1 MSLVKVMAGAS
12 KFRRLLRKKG
22 SKIGIKGNVGRTAQ
36 KKGLRGGM
44 WAKKGVIG
52 AAYNS
57 EALRAGLHMGAKAG
71 RRGKKPP
78 LGAAYGYG
86 HAMKGAAI
94 GHFAKRYPKTQFAIQ
109 AGKVASI
116 GALGAWILN
125 DDDKKA

>member
-1 MSLVKVMAGAS
+1 MSLVKVMAEAS
-12 KFRRLLRKKG
+12 KFRRFLRKRG
-22 SKIGIKGNVGRTAQ
+22 SNIGTKGNVGRTAQ

-57 EALRAGLHMGAKAG
+57 EALRAGIRMGARG
-71 RRGKKPP
+71 GKKPP
-78 LGAAYGYG
+78 FGKAYGYG
-86 HAMKGAAI
+86 HALKGQAI

-125 DDDKKA
+125 DDDNKKG

>member
-22 SKIGIKGNVGRTAQ
+22 SKIGIKGNVGRSAQ

-44 WAKKGVIG
+44 WAKKQAIG
-52 AAYNS
+52 AAYNVK
-57 EALRAGLHMGAKAG
+57 AMRAGFAMGQKG
-71 RRGKKPP
+71 GKKAPF
-78 LGAAYGYG
+78 GKAYGYG
-86 HAMKGAAI
+86 HALKGQAI

>member
-1 MSLVKVMAGAS
+1 MSLIKVMAGAS
-12 KFRRLLRKKG
+12 KFRRTLRKAGSNIGKG
-22 SKIGIKGNVGRTAQ
+22 GIKKR
-36 KKGLRGGM
+36 KGLRGGM

-57 EALRAGLHMGAKAG
+57 EALRAGMAMGSRGAG
-71 RRGKKPP
+71 FKGKKSPI
-78 LGAAYGYG
+78 GAAYGYG
-86 HAMKGAAI
+86 HALKGQAI

-109 AGKVASI
+109 SGKVASI

>member
-1 MSLVKVMAGAS
+1 MSLIKVMARAS
-12 KFRRLLRKKG
+12 KFRRTLRKAGSTIGLKG
-22 SKIGIKGNVGRTAQ
+22 VKKR
-36 KKGLRGGM
+36 KGLRGGM

-57 EALRAGLHMGAKAG
+57 EALRAGMAMGAKG
-71 RRGKKPP
+71 GKKPP
-78 LGAAYGYG
+78 FGKAYGYG
-86 HAMKGAAI
+86 HALKGQAI

-109 AGKVASI
+109 TGKVASI

>member
-1 MSLVKVMAGAS
+1 MSLIKVMAGAS
-12 KFRRLLRKKG
+12 KFRRLLRKGGSNIGLKG
-22 SKIGIKGNVGRTAQ
+22 VKNR
-36 KKGLRGGM
+36 KGLRGGM

-57 EALRAGLHMGAKAG
+57 KAFRTGMAMGAS
-71 RRGKKPP
+71 KKPKM
-78 LGAAYGYG
+78 GAAYGYG
-86 HAMKGAAI
+86 HALKGQAI

-109 AGKVASI
+109 SGKVASI